1 MDALPEHEPYYLAIG
16 RFVQEFSTLE
26 LALKAHI
33 ALFARIEPKDA
44 GQILNHDF
52 AMTCTIAE
60 NVMSRRLE
68 QDKSAVLKDL
78 IKRCRR
84 LNDDRVRI
92 VHGLWVL
99 RPNESSLIHLSRQ
112 KLEYAKH
119 YSDVND
125 VQKLVDEAQG
135 IFRDFHSWSVG
146 LPKKLIRP
154 VKQPAS
160 REAAPGPARQGVRG
174 RLKPG

>member
-16 RFVQEFSTLE
+16 RFVHEFSNLE

-33 ALFARIEPKDA
+33 AVFAHIEPKDA

-52 AMTCTIAE
+52 GMTCTIAE
-60 NVMSRRLE
+60 SVISRRLE
-68 QDKSAVLKDL
+68 KNKTVVLKDL

-92 VHGLWVL
+92 VHGLWNL
-99 RPNESSLIHLSRQ
+99 RPNEGSLIHLSRQ

-119 YSDVND
+119 YSDAD
-125 VQKLVDEAQG
+125 DIQKLVDEAQC
-135 IFRDFHSWSVG
+135 IFRD
-146 LPKKLIRP
+146 LATARLLR
-154 VKQPAS
+154 PAS
-160 REAAPGPARQGVRG
+160 AKRRVSRETPPA
-174 RLKPG
+174 